1 MAKGMQTSAPDFVA
15 VRGQLDEL
23 LFEYDPVRDLVR
35 IKSRR
40 SKRLVVIDLREFRAG
55 EGRPRPEAVQ
65 GKAV

>member
-1 MAKGMQTSAPDFVA
+1 METSKTADFVA

-40 SKRLVVIDLREFRAG
+40 SKRLVVIDLRALRAADDG
-55 EGRPRPEAVQ
+55 QVDRRERVQ
-65 GKAV
+65 GKVV

>member
-1 MAKGMQTSAPDFVA
+1 MAKGTHPPQPDFVA

-23 LFEYDPVRDLVR
+23 LFEYDPERELVR

-55 EGRPRPEAVQ
+55 EGRPRPGTVQ